1 MKKGLKIFLIALETI
16 FIALVILGA
25 VTLILGVIELHSVE
39 YGENESPL
47 GYYLEIAIGRVFCV
61 VFSMQILSSVLMILS
76 LHGYVRNSL
85 SAKPA
90 FSVLRKVC
98 LATAAAANLVFY
110 LAFYFLFFTVNG
122 VGVVPFQISAALWLL
137 CVTACIASL
146 IAIGVKNAKAKRVL
160 PTDTL
165 PAEGV

>member
-1 MKKGLKIFLIALETI
+1 MKKGLKIFLIALEII
-16 FIALVILGA
+16 FALLAVLGA

-47 GYYLEIAIGRVFCV
+47 GYYLGIAIRGGFCV
-61 VFSMQILSSVLMILS
+61 VLSMQVLSSVLMIIS
-76 LHGYVRNSL
+76 LHGCVRNSL

-110 LAFYFLFFTVNG
+110 LAFYFIFFIVNG

-137 CVTACIASL
+137 CVIACVSSL
-146 IAIGVKNAKAKRVL
+146 IAIIVKNAKAKRVL